1 MMAGLYKFLNRIKTA
16 QWILVAAGVLTGS
29 IALVIGVSDNLPG
42 IILIYVGLTC
52 LAGAWVWNWPSPRE
66 FWILLLISL
75 AAFPVGVVLHNLIY
89 ALGTMVVGN
98 RILTGLLGFLGGFFF
113 LVAVMAV
120 GPTALVALIG
130 GIYTSWQGMSR
141 LTLKNRSFRRFQENH
156 RIKEK
161 TLWKLVNLARES
173 ASGANLQPL
182 KFILSNTEEK
192 NGLIFPTL
200 SWAGYLKD
208 WAGPIEGE
216 RPSAYIILMG
226 DTELAKSFQYDAG
239 IASQSITLG
248 AAELGLGACLI
259 GSIKRDSLRKALS
272 IPEQYEIL
280 LVIALGKPGES
291 VVFEEIGEEGE
302 IKYWRD
308 ENDIHHVPKRGLEEL
323 ILEL

>member
-1 MMAGLYKFLNRIKTA
+1 MAGLYKFFNRIKTT
-16 QWILVAAGVLTGS
+16 QWILFAAGVLTGA

-42 IILIYVGLTC
+42 IILLYVGLTC
-52 LAGAWVWNWPSPRE
+52 LAGAWIWNWSSPRE

-98 RILTGLLGFLGGFFF
+98 RILTGLLGFVGGFFF

-141 LTLKNRSFRRFQENH
+141 LTQKNRSFRRFQESH

-161 TLWKLVNLARES
+161 TLWKMVNLARQS

-192 NGLIFPTL
+192 NGSIFSTL

-216 RPSAYIILMG
+216 RPSAYIILLG

-259 GSIKRDSLRKALS
+259 GSIKRNSLKKALS

-308 ENDIHHVPKRGLEEL
+308 EKDIHHVPKRGLEEL

>member
-1 MMAGLYKFLNRIKTA
+1 MAGLYKFFNRLKTT
-16 QWILVAAGVLTGS
+16 QWILIAAGVLTGA
-29 IALVIGVSDNLPG
+29 IAFVIGVSDNLPG
-42 IILIYVGLTC
+42 IILIYGGLTC

-75 AAFPVGVVLHNLIY
+75 VAFPVGVVLHNLIY

-98 RILTGLLGFLGGFFF
+98 QILTGLLGFLGGFFF

-120 GPTALVALIG
+120 GPTAFVALVG
-130 GIYTSWQGMSR
+130 GIYTSWRGMTR
-141 LTLKNRSFRRFQENH
+141 LTLINRSYRRFVQKHQIRDKQLYRLLNH
-156 RIKEK
+156 VRQ
-161 TLWKLVNLARES
+161 S
-173 ASGANLQPL
+173 SSGANLQPL
-182 KFILSNTEEK
+182 KFIISNSVEK
-192 NGLIFPTL
+192 NEMIFPTL
-200 SWAGYLKD
+200 SWAGYLKE
-208 WAGPIEGE
+208 WVGPEEGE
-216 RPSAYIILMG
+216 RPSAYIILLG

-291 VVFEEIGEEGE
+291 VVLEEIGEQGE

-308 ENDIHHVPKRGLEEL
+308 EKDIHHVPKRGLEEL

>member
-1 MMAGLYKFLNRIKTA
+1 MAGLYKFFNRLKTT
-16 QWILVAAGVLTGS
+16 QWILIAAGVLTGA
-29 IALVIGVSDNLPG
+29 IAFVIGVSDNLPG
-42 IILIYVGLTC
+42 IILIYGGLTC

-75 AAFPVGVVLHNLIY
+75 VAFPVGVVLHNLIY

-98 RILTGLLGFLGGFFF
+98 QILTGLLGFLGGFFF

-120 GPTALVALIG
+120 GPTAFVALVG
-130 GIYTSWQGMSR
+130 GIYTSWRGMTR
-141 LTLKNRSFRRFQENH
+141 LTLINRSYRRFVQKHQIRDKLLYRLLNH
-156 RIKEK
+156 VRQ
-161 TLWKLVNLARES
+161 S
-173 ASGANLQPL
+173 SSGANLQPL
-182 KFILSNTEEK
+182 KFIISNSVEK
-192 NGLIFPTL
+192 NEMIFPTL
-200 SWAGYLKD
+200 SWAGYLKE
-208 WAGPIEGE
+208 WVGPEEGE
-216 RPSAYIILMG
+216 RPSAYIILLG

-291 VVFEEIGEEGE
+291 VVLEEIGEQGE

-308 ENDIHHVPKRGLEEL
+308 EKDIHHVPKRGLEEL